1 MPKKIIIK
9 NTPEDRIREL
19 VNTKVSPSTSFVSD
33 NFEINRRQQKSKK
46 KANSSSTTSF
56 IPSVVNKV
64 YTLTAVQTDEQ
75 LNDILISHYNAS
87 DTESKISIHWSTT
100 PINNLSFTVS
110 SGLITAT
117 SGGSS
122 SRILSTTI
130 PSESSF
136 TLSAFLETNKNLFR
150 SDDKV
155 VYLYVVCSVLGV
167 EFTIVK
173 E

>member
-9 NTPEDRIREL
+9 NTPEERLNEL
-19 VNTKVSPSTSFVSD
+19 VRTKTTPISSFVSD
-33 NFEINRRQQKSKK
+33 NFEQNRRKVSSKK
-46 KANSSSTTSF
+46 KENSSSTTF
-56 IPSVVNKV
+56 FVPTVINTV
-64 YTLTAVQTDEQ
+64 YSLTTIQTDEQ
-75 LNDILISHYNAS
+75 LNDILVSHYNAS
-87 DTESKISIHWSTT
+87 DTESKVSIHWSTT

-117 SGGSS
+117 TGGNST
-122 SRILSTTI
+122 RLLSTTI
-130 PSESSF
+130 PSESSC

-150 SDDKV
+150 SGDKV